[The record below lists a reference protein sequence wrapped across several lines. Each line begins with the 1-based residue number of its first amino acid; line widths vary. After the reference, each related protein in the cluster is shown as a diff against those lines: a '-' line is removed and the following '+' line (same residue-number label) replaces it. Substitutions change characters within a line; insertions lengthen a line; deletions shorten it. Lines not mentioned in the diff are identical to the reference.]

1 MANLP
6 DYPAVCAL
14 RCPENQLE
22 RARVEVY
29 EDLSATDPSHRF
41 HYQAREVAVK
51 NSNRNPALCGAS
63 VLDMRKA
70 AWFDVGDK
78 RGKVHFANGCDECR
92 ERLVF

>member
-6 DYPAVCAL
+6 DYPAVCANTIAE
-14 RCPENQLE
+14 C
-22 RARVEVY
+22 RVEVY
-29 EDLSATDPSHRF
+29 EDLTAEDPSHRF
-41 HYQAREVAVK
+41 HYQMRGVGVK
-51 NSNRNPALCGAS
+51 NSNSNPTLCGAS
-63 VLDMRKA
+63 ILDMRKA